1 VAYGEITRRLL
12 LLYLPTRTILVLE
25 KADTGQSQVTQLS

>member
-1 VAYGEITRRLL
+1 VAYGGITHQLL
-12 LLYLPTRTILVLE
+12 LLYLSTRTTLVLE